1 MTGGHAVDIYV
12 CVCVCVLALC
22 VDDVVII
29 NITDN
34 QIRAAVVIL
43 FTL

>member
-12 CVCVCVLALC
+12 CMCVCVLALC